1 MDIDTFNA
9 EMGILDSQITLLTNR
24 LDQLRG
30 RKKEYKGLIAELRAF
45 AKREAKRQRLRL
57 RNREARALVM
67 RVAKGWT
74 YKRIGQFFGLSPSRG
89 QQIVRQAV
97 WHIRRRKEVPVFHRL
112 IGADWEASN
121 CRPNCWKK
129 ETHTHQCQ
137 MDLDDPLS
145 AQ

>member
-1 MDIDTFNA
+1 MDIDTFNG
-9 EMGILDSQITLLTNR
+9 EVDVLDTQIALLVSR
-24 LDQLRG
+24 LDQLRK
-30 RKKEYKGLIAELRAF
+30 RKREYKGLIAELRAF

-57 RNREARALVM
+57 KNREAKALVM

-74 YKRIGQFFGLSPSRG
+74 YKCIGQFFGLSPSRG

-97 WHIRRRKEVPVFHRL
+97 WHIRRRKEVPVFHQL
-112 IGADWEASN
+112 IGTDWEASN

-129 ETHTHQCQ
+129 ETHIRECQ
-137 MDLDDPLS
+137 MDLDDPLV